1 MTKRILIID
10 DEEDILTVTQRCL
23 ELEGGWEVMVASS
36 SAEGLDLAERSQ
48 PDAILLDVMMPDMD
62 GAATIG
68 RLKAN
73 PATASIP
80 VVFLT
85 AKHSPAERD
94 WCLGLGAVAVVG
106 KPFDPLEISR
116 QISRALGWEA

>member
-1 MTKRILIID
+1 MTQTILMID
-10 DEEDILTVTQRCL
+10 DEEDILIVTQRCL
-23 ELEGGWEVMVASS
+23 ELEGGWEVMVATS
-36 SAEGLDLAERSQ
+36 SAEGLELAEQCQ

-62 GAATIG
+62 GATTIK

-85 AKHSPAERD
+85 AKRSPTERD
-94 WCLGLGAVAVVG
+94 WYLGLGAVAVVG

-116 QISRALGWEA
+116 QISDALGWQG